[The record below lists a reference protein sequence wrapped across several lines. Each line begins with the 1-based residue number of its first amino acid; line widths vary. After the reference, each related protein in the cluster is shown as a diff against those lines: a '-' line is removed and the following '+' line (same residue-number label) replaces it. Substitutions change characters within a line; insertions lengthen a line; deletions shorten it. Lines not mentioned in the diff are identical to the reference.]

1 MLREKTVDERPI
13 ATMESEA
20 RNQGRTRLVEL
31 DGLRG
36 LAATSV
42 LLFHYTYWYDV
53 AVSKRPTLPLSLSG
67 GHFGVELFFIISGF
81 VIFMTLQRTDTVYE
95 FAVSRIARLVPA
107 FWIAVLVST
116 ALIYIF
122 PVPNFEAAGLRRVMA
137 NLTMVPAIFHQHPID
152 PSYWT
157 LSVEFFFYL
166 CMGIILW
173 LRGLKWI
180 EPICFAGLLVC
191 LAARTSTM
199 VPLPERVSMLMSY
212 TQFFVVGICLYRISV
227 SEATGLTYFLLAS
240 AISLSLLGS
249 SKASLEAPGFE
260 YFFVT
265 VVLTSVVWFA
275 TARRVRILETRLMQF
290 LGKISYPLYL
300 LHQVMGFVI
309 LRKFELA
316 GAPPAVAVLFA
327 TCCVISAAVVVNVL
341 IERPGQKLLRR
352 TFSRSANPEQVATR
366 RIAGL

>member
-1 MLREKTVDERPI
+1 MF
-13 ATMESEA
+13 ESET
-20 RNQGRTRLVEL
+20 RNQERTRLLGL

-107 FWIAVLVST
+107 FWLAVFVST
-116 ALIYIF
+116 VLTCIF
-122 PVPNFEAAGLRRVMA
+122 PLPNFEAAGLGRVLA
-137 NLTMVPAIFHQHPID
+137 NLTMVPAVFRQHPID

-166 CMGIILW
+166 CMGMVLT

-180 EPICFAGLLVC
+180 EPICFAGLLIC
-191 LAARTSTM
+191 LAARTSLNP

-212 TQFFVVGICLYRISV
+212 TQFFIIGICLYRICV
-227 SEATGLTYFLLAS
+227 SEASSLTYFLLAS
-240 AISLSLLGS
+240 AVSLSLLGA
-249 SKASLEAPGFE
+249 SKTSLEAPGLE

-275 TARRVRILETRLMQF
+275 TARRVRILETGLMQF
-290 LGKISYPLYL
+290 LGRISYSLYL

-309 LRKFELA
+309 LRQFELA
-316 GAPPAVAVLFA
+316 GATPAVAVLFA
-327 TCCVISAAVVVNVL
+327 IVFVTAAAVVVNVL
-341 IERPGQKLLRR
+341 IERPAQKFLRR
-352 TFSRSANPEQVATR
+352 TLDRRTSREQVPTG
-366 RIAGL
+366 RIAG